1 MERNKQ
7 MKTLTLTALA
17 MTLALTAPAFAAD
30 EINVSKGIS
39 AAGAPLAVHGVDLVA
54 LVNDGNPVEGFAT
67 HTATYDGASYYFTSA
82 ANLEAFEANPAAYLP
97 QHGGYCSFGVSVGKK
112 FDGDP
117 DQYLVAD
124 GKLFLFLNADTR
136 ASFLKDVTGTAKTA
150 DDQWANIKSIAVG
163 EL

>member
-1 MERNKQ
+1 
-7 MKTLTLTALA
+7 MKSLVLTALA
-17 MTLALTAPAFAAD
+17 ATIALSAPAFAAD

-39 AAGAPLAVHGVDLVA
+39 AAGAPLAAHGVDLVA
-54 LVNDGNPVEGFAT
+54 LVNSGNPVEGFAT

-82 ANLEAFEANPAAYLP
+82 ENLAAFEENPATYLP
-97 QHGGYCSFGVSVGKK
+97 RHGGYCAFGVSVGKK

-117 DQYLVAD
+117 DQYLIAD
-124 GKLFLFLNADTR
+124 GKLYLFLNADTR
-136 ASFLKDVTGTAKTA
+136 AAFLKDVTGTAKTA

>member
-1 MERNKQ
+1 
-7 MKTLTLTALA
+7 MKSPILTALA
-17 MTLALTAPAFAAD
+17 VTLALAAPAFAAD

-39 AAGAPLAVHGVDLVA
+39 AAGAPLAAHGVDLVA
-54 LVNDGNPVEGFAT
+54 LVTNGNPVEGFAN
-67 HTATYDGASYYFTSA
+67 HSATYDGASYYFTSA
-82 ANLEAFEANPAAYLP
+82 ENLEAFEANPAAYLP

-117 DQYLVAD
+117 DQYIVAD
-124 GKLFLFLNADTR
+124 GKLYLFLNAATR
-136 ASFLKDVTGTAKTA
+136 SEFLKDVTGTAKTA

>member
-1 MERNKQ
+1 
-7 MKTLTLTALA
+7 MKTIVFTALA
-17 MTLALTAPAFAAD
+17 AAIALSTPAFAAD
-30 EINVSKGIS
+30 EINVSNGIS
-39 AAGAPLAVHGVDLVA
+39 AAGAPLAAHGVDLVA

-67 HTATYDGASYYFTSA
+67 HSATYDGASYYFTTA

-97 QHGGYCSFGVSVGKK
+97 QHGGFCSFGGSVGKK

-124 GKLFLFLNADTR
+124 GKLYLFLNAETR
-136 ASFLKDVTGTAKTA
+136 AAFLKDVPATAKTA
-150 DDQWANIKSIAVG
+150 DEQWANIKSIAVG

>member
-1 MERNKQ
+1 
-7 MKTLTLTALA
+7 MKSLALTALA

-54 LVNDGNPVEGFAT
+54 LVNDGNPVEGFAA

>member
-1 MERNKQ
+1 
-7 MKTLTLTALA
+7 MKTLVLTALIA
-17 MTLALTAPAFAAD
+17 TLPLIAAPAFAAD

-39 AAGAPLAVHGVDLVA
+39 AAGAPLAAHGVDLVA
-54 LVNDGNPVEGFAT
+54 LVNNGNPVDGFAT
-67 HTATYDGASYYFTSA
+67 HSATYDGASYYFTSA
-82 ANLEAFEANPAAYLP
+82 ENREAFEANPAAYLP

-124 GKLFLFLNADTR
+124 GKLFLFLNAETR
-136 ASFLKDVTGTAKTA
+136 AAFLKDVTGTAKTA

>member
-1 MERNKQ
+1 
-7 MKTLTLTALA
+7 MKTIVFTALA
-17 MTLALTAPAFAAD
+17 AAIALSTPALAAD
-30 EINVSKGIS
+30 ETNVSNGIS
-39 AAGAPLAVHGVDLVA
+39 AAGAPLAAHGVDLVA

-67 HTATYDGASYYFTSA
+67 HSATYDGASYYFTTA

-97 QHGGYCSFGVSVGKK
+97 QHGGFCSFGVSVGKK

-124 GKLFLFLNADTR
+124 GKLYLFLNAETR
-136 ASFLKDVTGTAKTA
+136 AAFLKDVPATAKTA
-150 DDQWANIKSIAVG
+150 DEQWTNIKSIAVG

>member
-1 MERNKQ
+1 
-7 MKTLTLTALA
+7 MKSLALTALA

-82 ANLEAFEANPAAYLP
+82 ANLEAFETNPAAFLP